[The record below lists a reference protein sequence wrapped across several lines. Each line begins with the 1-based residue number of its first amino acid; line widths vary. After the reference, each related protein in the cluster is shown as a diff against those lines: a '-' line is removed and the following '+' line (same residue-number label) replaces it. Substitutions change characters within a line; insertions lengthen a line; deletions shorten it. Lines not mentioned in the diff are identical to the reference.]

1 MRPFFLADKTFFG
14 GFPHFSMLSSRYNIR
29 MGTNAKMI
37 NSIKDN
43 AAKVLFAVAT
53 GIDLSKLEIKARTGL
68 SMSTVI
74 AAVDRLVEQN
84 LVTFS
89 EEKSPHGGKMRSR
102 INVRPSARAYGISY
116 KSGVLTATA
125 VDLKGEAQE
134 CVSQEVEEGVLPVH
148 SVLSLALALQ
158 NRAPEPLAIALSLNC
173 ENKEDVLKSLEDR
186 FGVKTF
192 STANTAAVCYR
203 SLWQDGA
210 KSVAAIGVGSGVK
223 CAFLDGDDCRVMDF
237 GALPS
242 PYLLTEGGT
251 ILSALCAAE
260 VEEVLRHSR
269 YRGRYFMQNGFPAE
283 VRDLAD
289 YSRALAKTV
298 AFLVSVAQ
306 TTLSPQKIVLFGDY
320 LSETF
325 FARVKEAA
333 GAQNLVYL
341 QAERSD
347 FSIGSALCALTEGFF
362 S

>member
-14 GFPHFSMLSSRYNIR
+14 GFLHFSTLSSRYNIR

-43 AAKVLFAVAT
+43 VAKVLFAVAM
-53 GIDLSKLEIKARTGL
+53 GEDLSKLEIKARTGL

-74 AAVDRLVEQN
+74 SAVDRLVERD

-116 KSGVLTATA
+116 RAGVLTATA
-125 VDLKGEAQE
+125 ADLKGEARE
-134 CVSQEVEEGVLPVH
+134 SVSQEAEEGVLPVH

-158 NRAPEPLAIALSLNC
+158 NRAPDPLAIALSLNC
-173 ENKEDVLKSLEDR
+173 ENKEDVLKRLEDR
-186 FGVKTF
+186 LGVKAI
-192 STANTAAVCYR
+192 STTNTAAVCYL
-203 SLWQDGA
+203 SLWEEGE
-210 KSVAAIGVGSGVK
+210 KSIAAIGVGSGVK
-223 CAFLDGDDCRVMDF
+223 CAFLGEEGCRVINL

-242 PYLLTEGGT
+242 PCLLTEGGT
-251 ILSALCAAE
+251 ILSALSAFE
-260 VEEVLRHSR
+260 VEEVLRRSS
-269 YRGRYFMQNGFPAE
+269 YRGRYFVQNGFPAE
-283 VRDLAD
+283 VKDLAE

-298 AFLVSVAQ
+298 AFLVNVAQ
-306 TTLSPQKIVLFGDY
+306 ITLTPKKIVLFGDY
-320 LSETF
+320 FSETF
-325 FARVKEAA
+325 FARVKDAA
-333 GAQNLVYL
+333 KTENLAYL

-347 FSIGSALCALTEGFF
+347 LALGAALCALTESVF